1 MPENQEI
8 RAQDPELAGTLISA
22 MEAMVKE
29 FDYVDLASSL
39 VSSTIDVVNASA
51 AGVMVSDAAHVLH
64 VVAASHESMRTLEL
78 FEIQADEGPCLD
90 CWNSGRQVVS
100 LDLREDDRWPIF
112 GPRAIESG
120 YVAALATPLRVRDQ
134 CFGALNILWANPTDL
149 DDSAEQAARALADL
163 AAIGLINRAL
173 PMEATFLAEQI
184 QTTINARVTIE
195 QAKGMLAEQAQVDMN
210 AAYSLMRDFSRVSGT
225 HLLET
230 ARGIIDRRI
239 SAAHM
244 TSTLSH
250 GHPGR

>member
-1 MPENQEI
+1 MPENHGP
-8 RAQDPELAGTLISA
+8 RAHDPELAGTLIRA

-39 VSSTIDVVNASA
+39 VSSTIDVLNASA

-64 VVAASHESMRTLEL
+64 VVAASDESMRTLEL

-90 CWNSGRQVVS
+90 CWNSGRQVLS
-100 LDLREDDRWPIF
+100 EDLRTDERWPIF

-120 YVAALATPLRVRDQ
+120 YVCALATPLRVRDQ
-134 CFGALNILWANPTDL
+134 CFGALNILWSDPRDL

-184 QTTINARVTIE
+184 QVTINARVTIE

-210 AAYSLMRDFSRVSGT
+210 SAYALMREFSRSTGL

-230 ARGIIDRRI
+230 ARRILDRRI
-239 SAAHM
+239 SAAEVM
-244 TSTLSH
+244 SSIR
-250 GHPGR
+250 PE